1 MSNLKKS
8 FVLILRTISWV
19 EETFLCLLLISM
31 IILACVQIFL
41 RFFFSGGLSW
51 ADPLL
56 RYMVIWAGLFG
67 AAVATK
73 NGKHINIDIISHLL
87 PDRFKPWLQV
97 LLNLFSAGVCSALT
111 YAAINFV
118 RDEATYGG
126 RGLLNIPS
134 WGLNLVFPL
143 AFGIISLRF
152 IILTFNNLGFVFSH
166 HQLPTEAENKNG
178 PQ

>member
-1 MSNLKKS
+1 MSQFKKTFS
-8 FVLILRTISWV
+8 LILKAVSWI
-19 EETFLCLLLISM
+19 EETFLCLLLTSM

-41 RFFFSGGLSW
+41 RFFFSGGFAW

-56 RYMVIWAGLFG
+56 RFMVLWAGLFG

-73 NGKHINIDIISHLL
+73 NCKHITIDIISHLL
-87 PDRFKPWLQV
+87 PDHLKPWLQV
-97 LLNLFSAGVCSALT
+97 LLNSFSAGVCSVLT

-126 RGLLNIPS
+126 RGLLDIPS

-143 AFGIISLRF
+143 AFAIITLRF
-152 IILTFNNLGFVFSH
+152 IILTFNNLGLVFSH
-166 HQLPTEAENKNG
+166 PPTSN
-178 PQ
+178 

>member
-1 MSNLKKS
+1 MSQFKKTFS
-8 FVLILRTISWV
+8 LILKAVSWI
-19 EETFLCLLLISM
+19 EETFLCLLLTAM

-41 RFFFSGGLSW
+41 RFFFSGGFIW

-56 RYMVIWAGLFG
+56 RYMVLWAGLFG

-73 NGKHINIDIISHLL
+73 NCKHITIDIISHLL
-87 PDRFKPWLQV
+87 PDRLKPWLQV
-97 LLNLFSAGVCSALT
+97 LLNLFSAGVCSVLT

-126 RGLLNIPS
+126 RGLLDIPS

-143 AFGIISLRF
+143 AFAVISLRF
-152 IILTFNNLGFVFSH
+152 LILTFNNLGLVFSH
-166 HQLPTEAENKNG
+166 PPTSN
-178 PQ
+178 